1 MDSHDPPA
9 VTSSQ
14 QPWHALPPDAVLKAI
29 QGTPDGLSEHE
40 ARARLERH
48 GPNVLQRVSGESPLK
63 LLWRQV
69 NNPLI
74 WVLLASAGLAIA
86 LGKVTDGIIVLAV
99 VVLNTLIGFVQ
110 EFRAGKAIEALTQ
123 MVPEN
128 ATVLREGQKVTVPA
142 AQLVPGD
149 VVVLASGDKVPA
161 DVRLL
166 AERNLQVE
174 EAALTGESVPSE
186 KKVAPV
192 DTSAGIGDR
201 TSMAFGGTHVTY
213 GTGTAVV
220 VATGSAT
227 ELGRISQL
235 LREAVD
241 LQTPLTKALAS
252 IGRYLTIAILIIS
265 AVLLGVG
272 LLRGYAVAESLL
284 AALTL
289 AVAAIPEGL
298 PAIVTIALAIG
309 VQYMAARRAIIRKL
323 PAVETL
329 GSTTVICSDKTG
341 TLTRNEMTVQALWT
355 PAGFYSLSGVGYS
368 PQGEV
373 RRGDQPLASL
383 PEDAR
388 ELLVA
393 GALCNDASVRSKDG
407 TWELTGD
414 PTEGALLV
422 AAEKAGLRVEELRS
436 RRSRVDAI
444 PFESEN
450 QFMAT
455 LNEDE
460 RGARSLFLKGAPEV
474 VLRRCDSHEGLDA
487 RTVLAEVER
496 LASRG
501 MRVLA
506 VASKSVPGSQQ
517 GVRLEDAAGGFRLLG
532 LQGMIDPPREEAIQA
547 VKACHAAGIT
557 VKMITGDHAK
567 TAEAIG
573 AQLGILEGGRA
584 VTGAELA
591 EMDEAR
597 LRGSATSSNVF
608 ARVAP
613 EHKLRLVRALQT
625 EGHVVAMTG
634 DGVNDAPALKQA
646 NIGVAMGITGTAV
659 SKEAADIILTDDNF
673 ASIAAAVEEGRR
685 VYDNLIKSLAFVLPT
700 NLGLALILIVGVAF
714 FPILHINGERE
725 ALLAMLPSQ
734 LLWINLVATVALALP
749 LAFEAREPDVM
760 KRPPRRPDSPVLSR
774 FVLMRTV
781 LVAVL
786 MCAGATGLF
795 LWEYNTEVAR
805 LGHDM
810 ALREAQ
816 TMAVT
821 TVIMFQM
828 FYLLNCR
835 SLRDSFF
842 RIGVFSNPF
851 VYLGIGLL
859 ALLQLGFIFLPF
871 MQRVFG
877 TAPLTLEAL
886 GLCALVGAVVL
897 PVISVEKWWRSR
909 RAQRSRRER
918 GAGRQLP
925 SRVPRRA
932 TVG

>member
-1 MDSHDPPA
+1 MNPPQTDSPT
-9 VTSSQ
+9 VSSQ
-14 QPWHALPPDAVLKAI
+14 AQPWHSLPPEAVLEAI
-29 QGTPDGLSEHE
+29 QTRPEGLSDAE
-40 ARARLERH
+40 ARTRLERH
-48 GPNVLQRVSGESPLK
+48 GPNVLQRVSGESPLT

-86 LGKVTDGIIVLAV
+86 LGKVADGLIVLAV

-128 ATVLREGQKVTVPA
+128 ATVLRDGRKVTVPSSE
-142 AQLVPGD
+142 LVPGD
-149 VVVLASGDKVPA
+149 VVLLASGDKVPA

-166 AERNLQVE
+166 AGRNLQVE
-174 EAALTGESVPSE
+174 EAALTGESLPTE
-186 KKVAPV
+186 KRVAPV
-192 DTSAGIGDR
+192 PASAGVGDR

-220 VATGSAT
+220 VATGGAT

-235 LREAVD
+235 LSEAMD
-241 LQTPLTKALAS
+241 LQTPLTKAIAV
-252 IGRYLTIAILIIS
+252 IGRYLTIAILVIS
-265 AVLLGVG
+265 VVLMGVG
-272 LLRGYAVAESLL
+272 LVRGYGIAESLM

-309 VQYMAARRAIIRKL
+309 VQYMASRRAIIRKL

-355 PAGFYSLSGVGYS
+355 PKGFYTVSGVGYA
-368 PQGEV
+368 PQGEL
-373 RRGDQPLASL
+373 RRDEQLLSSL

-393 GALCNDASVRSKDG
+393 GTLCNDASVREKEGAS
-407 TWELTGD
+407 ELTGD

-422 AAEKAGLRVEELRS
+422 AAAKAGLKVEELRACH
-436 RRSRVDAI
+436 RRVDAI

-455 LNEDE
+455 LNEDG
-460 RGARSLFLKGAPEV
+460 RGGRNLLLKGAPEV
-474 VLRRCDSHEGLDA
+474 VLRRCVLNDGVDA
-487 RTVLAEVER
+487 DKVLGEVER
-496 LASRG
+496 MASRG

-506 VASKSVPGSQQ
+506 VASKSLPASHDGL
-517 GVRLEDAAGGFRLLG
+517 RNEDVTGGFRLLG
-532 LQGMIDPPREEAIQA
+532 LQGMIDPPRQEAISA
-547 VKACHAAGIT
+547 VGACHTAGIT

-573 AQLGILEGGRA
+573 AQLGILEDGRA

-591 EMDEAR
+591 ELDDTR
-597 LRGSATSSNVF
+597 LREAALSSNVF

-625 EGHVVAMTG
+625 EGQVVAMTG

-714 FPILHINGERE
+714 FPILRVAGERE
-725 ALLAMLPSQ
+725 PLLAMLPTQ

-749 LAFEAREPDVM
+749 LAFEAREPNVM
-760 KRPPRRPDSPVLSR
+760 QRMPRHPDAPVLSG
-774 FVLMRTV
+774 FVVMRTV

-795 LWEYNTEVAR
+795 LWEYNAEVGR
-805 LGHDM
+805 LGHEL

-821 TVIMFQM
+821 TVIMFQI

-851 VYLGIGLL
+851 VYLGIGTLV
-859 ALLQLGFIFLPF
+859 LLQLGFIYLPF
-871 MQRVFG
+871 MQAVFN
-877 TAPLTLEAL
+877 TAPLSLEAL
-886 GLCALVGAVVL
+886 GLCALVGAMVL
-897 PVISVEKWWRSR
+897 PVISVEKWLRSR
-909 RAQRSRRER
+909 RTRDER
-918 GAGRQLP
+918 GAGTRLP
-925 SRVPRRA
+925 LRVPRRA
-932 TVG
+932 TAG